1 MFNSIM
7 DSHIQKN
14 EIGYFL
20 HQTQLKIDQIHKNKT
35 GNCKTPRKK
44 QGESFMTLVL
54 AMISWM

>member
-1 MFNSIM
+1 MKLDTSYII
-7 DSHIQKN
+7 HKN
-14 EIGYFL
+14 
-20 HQTQLKIDQIHKNKT
+20 QLKIDQIHKNKT